1 MQNTDYNIKDEE
13 SYNLELDSQAEY
25 YINNLI
31 IIDTYEDYLTS
42 ENTKAS
48 AVIPI
53 NEILSD
59 GKPPPL
65 TFGTFNGKEKYKFA
79 FHNFLNPFNNVI
91 DSKKQLSESAKLSY
105 LIGYLRDYALKQVS
119 HLSLFDSNYKVA
131 LNLLKEE
138 FLDKEFIIDETLK
151 NILKA
156 MPSEEYDPE
165 SLNIKYHLSEIKSYL
180 YELQQYNV
188 NFFQKGSSGN
198 ILISH
203 KIMNKLPRIVVKELI
218 NKINNNYPSLEQI
231 FNSYNEILK
240 TLIRTVSGKK
250 I

>member
-1 MQNTDYNIKDEE
+1 MPNTNYDIKDEE
-13 SYNLELDSQAEY
+13 SYILELDTQAEY
-25 YINNLI
+25 DINNLI
-31 IIDTYEDYLTS
+31 ILDTYEDYLTS

-48 AVIPI
+48 AVKPI

-65 TFGTFNGKEKYKFA
+65 TWGTFNGKEKDKSGFQ
-79 FHNFLNPFNNVI
+79 NFLNQFNNVI
-91 DSKKQLSESAKLSY
+91 DSKKHLSESAKLSY

-119 HLSLFDSNYKVA
+119 HLSLTDSNYKVA

-138 FLDKEFIIDETLK
+138 FLYQEFIIDETLK

-165 SLNIKYHLSEIKSYL
+165 FLNIKYYLSEIKSYL
-180 YELQQYNV
+180 YELQQYNL
-188 NFFQKGSSGN
+188 NFFQEGSSGN
-198 ILISH
+198 ILISRM
-203 KIMNKLPRIVVKELI
+203 IMNKLPKIEVKELI
-218 NKINNNYPSLEQI
+218 NKINIYPSL
-231 FNSYNEILK
+231 FNCYNEVLK
-240 TLIRTVSGKK
+240 ALIRTVSSRK